1 MNENKN
7 EQNNLN
13 VNSESDVV
21 SADENT
27 GAAGGKKKLIII
39 ISLALLVLAAV
50 SVLIFT
56 LGQKEEETPE
66 RTPFPPLLPSQLY
79 DTKEEDFDIMEY
91 DKYLNRDRLI
101 MLYDAQSGVGTSLND
116 KNYKNQGEGAA
127 LLYKMIGAIIA
138 GDSDTYNSLVD
149 ESVGHYESFTQQQ
162 LYDIRITKESQTDI
176 EGESGNYTEYVFTL
190 EYKIQENNGSF
201 KNNLLSDTARPHKI
215 VINDS
220 TGKLLVMDII
230 EPNYVGD

>member
-21 SADENT
+21 SADKNT

-138 GDSDTYNSLVD
+138 GDSDTYKSLVD

-162 LYDIRITKESQTDI
+162 LYDIKITKESQTDI

-220 TGKLLVMDII
+220 TGKLLIMDII

>member
-1 MNENKN
+1 MNDQKN
-7 EQNNLN
+7 EQNNPCEGDS
-13 VNSESDVV
+13 V
-21 SADENT
+21 T
-27 GAAGGKKKLIII
+27 AGSIKKHGKISSGKKKLIII
-39 ISLALLVLAAV
+39 IASALFLLAMV
-50 SVLIFT
+50 SVIIFA
-56 LGQKEEETPE
+56 LSNNEEDTPE

-91 DKYLNRDRLI
+91 DKYLDRNRLI
-101 MLYDAQSGVGTSLND
+101 MLNDAQSGVGTSLNE
-116 KNYKNQGEGAA
+116 KNYNRHGEGAA
-127 LLYKMIGAIIA
+127 LLYKLIGAIIA
-138 GDSDTYNSLVD
+138 GDSDAYNSLVD

-162 LYDIRITKESQTDI
+162 LYDIKITKESQTDI
-176 EGESGNYTEYVFTL
+176 EGESGDYTEYVFTL

>member
-13 VNSESDVV
+13 VNSEFDVV
-21 SADENT
+21 SADKNT

-162 LYDIRITKESQTDI
+162 LYDIKITKESQTDI

-220 TGKLLVMDII
+220 TGKLLIMDII

>member
-1 MNENKN
+1 MNDQKN
-7 EQNNLN
+7 EQNNLC
-13 VNSESDVV
+13 ESGGSVGD
-21 SADENT
+21 ST
-27 GAAGGKKKLIII
+27 IKRSGALSGKKKLVIII
-39 ISLALLVLAAV
+39 ASALLLLAVV

-56 LGQKEEETPE
+56 LGQREDESPE

-101 MLYDAQSGVGTSLND
+101 MLYDAQTGVGTSLNE
-116 KNYKNQGEGAA
+116 KNCNTQGEGAA
-127 LLYKMIGAIIA
+127 LLYKMIQAIIA

-149 ESVGHYESFTQQQ
+149 ESTGHYEGFTQQQ
-162 LYDIRITKESQTDI
+162 FYDIKITKESQTSV
-176 EGESGNYTEYVFTL
+176 EGERGSYTEYVFTL

-201 KNNLLSDTARPHKI
+201 KDNLLSDTSRPHKI

-220 TGKLLVMDII
+220 TGALLVMDII
-230 EPNYVGD
+230 EPNYVAD